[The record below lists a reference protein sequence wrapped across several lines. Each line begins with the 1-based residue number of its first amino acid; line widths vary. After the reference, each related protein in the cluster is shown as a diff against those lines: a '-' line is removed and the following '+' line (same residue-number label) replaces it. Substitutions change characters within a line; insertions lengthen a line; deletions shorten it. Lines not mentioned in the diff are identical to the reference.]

1 MKLDDLISKYLDGE
15 LSYDED
21 IHLRNLLKNNPDT
34 KAEFDSAVLINSAIR
49 EDAQSIQASQDF
61 LKNTEDLVLMR
72 ILSANEPA
80 VAQKEKRKLP
90 LWLPGLSFMFALFMI
105 ATLYFITNTSNTDS
119 VSNSR
124 ALSLNNPSSQ
134 QQQNNPNLSDD
145 FSDTTKQNTSTP
157 KSHSPKVFVSKYNK
171 DSQIAQILSES
182 NSKLSESFSSN
193 DILSDAISYNLYQPA
208 INSKIVEDSENISK
222 ALSSNNYSNEKLLT
236 TSNASSFTLFSS
248 RLLSSNFANQNN
260 QIKLNPNANINL
272 SFLENFT
279 TPVILSTLYT
289 ANSINKN
296 AKTISSL
303 SQSIAY
309 NCTEDV
315 ALGIEFGYTEYNY
328 DRTTMIKV
336 PFTNGSLNSKVEIG
350 NNHDQSSEYVYIP
363 INLAQNYKQYWVSTF
378 MDYDVFDY
386 ERISLN
392 TRIGAGLS
400 GNGAMFYSRL
410 ISDVELFNGVYLKF
424 GGEIKSFE
432 GLVLNAKTKYIT
444 TGSLIYGIKL
454 KLY

>member
-15 LSYDED
+15 LSYEED
-21 IHLRNLLKNNPDT
+21 IHLRNLLKNNPDA

-49 EDAQSIQASQDF
+49 EDAQSIKAPQDF

-72 ILSANEPA
+72 ILSANVPPT
-80 VAQKEKRKLP
+80 VQKEKRKLV
-90 LWLPGLSFMFALFMI
+90 LWLPGLSFMFALLLI
-105 ATLYFITNTSNTDS
+105 GTLYFVSNSSDVES

-124 ALSLNNPSSQ
+124 VLSFNNSNAEQNRINQKSSLTLPVSEKSNTQ
-134 QQQNNPNLSDD
+134 KTKINVLAFSEGQGSDNSSLLS
-145 FSDTTKQNTSTP
+145 KE
-157 KSHSPKVFVSKYNK
+157 KS
-171 DSQIAQILSES
+171 
-182 NSKLSESFSSN
+182 
-193 DILSDAISYNLYQPA
+193 
-208 INSKIVEDSENISK
+208 
-222 ALSSNNYSNEKLLT
+222 LSSVNVADSYTL
-236 TSNASSFTLFSS
+236 SNASISNLEEQSADYSLINSETDSFSETTDNS
-248 RLLSSNFANQNN
+248 NN
-260 QIKLNPNANINL
+260 QEFIASAEATSFAMFKTQLNSSTLLNANKQIHLNPINNINL

-289 ANSINKN
+289 TNSINKN
-296 AKTISSL
+296 SKTISSL

-309 NCTEDV
+309 NCTNDL
-315 ALGIEFGYTEYNY
+315 ALGIEFGFTEYNY
-328 DRTTMIKV
+328 DRTAMIKV
-336 PFTNGSLNSKVEIG
+336 PFTGGSLDSKVEIG
-350 NNHDQSSEYVYIP
+350 NHPDQSGDFVYVP

-378 MDYDVFDY
+378 LDFDALDFD
-386 ERISLN
+386 RISIN

-410 ISDVELFNGVYLKF
+410 LSDIELFNGVYLKF
-424 GGEIKSFE
+424 GGEVKTFE